1 VLSRAQ
7 SELLSSVIL
16 VVLVL
21 LVGLSGFFLASSW
34 SSQRYLES
42 AFSSFADLS
51 SSEFHGFLV
60 SLENRSSALVVYAGV
75 LRVGVIGD
83 SLRVGVAVYNS
94 SSAVQNWWLLEP
106 VDPSY
111 IGYNLSS
118 VASAPGDLSFT
129 PLASSPS
136 SGLGAQSVYT
146 RYSGSW
152 ASLGDLGYSGSVSV
166 SWVGPV
172 GPGQILF
179 LNVSLSD
186 RGARFL
192 YIVVFTQFNDRYV
205 ASPVLVPLS

>member
-1 VLSRAQ
+1 VFSRAQ

-75 LRVGVIGD
+75 LRVGV
-83 SLRVGVAVYNS
+83 AVYNS

-111 IGYNLSS
+111 IGYNISS
-118 VASAPGDLSFT
+118 VASAPGNLSFT
-129 PLASSPS
+129 NLASS

-152 ASLGDLGYSGSVSV
+152 ASLRDLGYSGSVNV

-186 RGARFL
+186 MGARFL